1 MADFQDISAR
11 LKKAIKSSPVLT
23 KAIKAALA
31 SYSRQSSSELVVKA
45 VDTAIDTPVQQIND
59 IRIYDLPKRF
69 RFLNYAAN
77 HKPRVPQELL
87 SLPIP
92 ENDVHSTPVQQI
104 YDKQIYD
111 LPKRLQFLNFAAN
124 HKPRVPQELLS
135 LPIPENDVHSKP
147 VICNKC
153 KDVFL
158 RRVYC
163 WLRVQEMNNFKCFH
177 DSPIFG
183 ENIVLQRHSI
193 NSDSDIAEQQLNSL
207 GVLFDFIEK
216 NYYDFDSVDL

>member
-77 HKPRVPQELL
+77 HRPRVPQELL

-92 ENDVHSTPVQQI
+92 ESEVHSNPVVC
-104 YDKQIYD
+104 KCTHNF
-111 LPKRLQFLNFAAN
+111 LCRLHYHGKEILY
-124 HKPRVPQELLS
+124 L
-135 LPIPENDVHSKP
+135 
-147 VICNKC
+147 
-153 KDVFL
+153 
-158 RRVYC
+158 
-163 WLRVQEMNNFKCFH
+163 
-177 DSPIFG
+177 
-183 ENIVLQRHSI
+183 
-193 NSDSDIAEQQLNSL
+193 DSDEPNRSVNCQKLSPL
-207 GVLFDFIEK
+207 KVLFGYMGE
-216 NYYDFDSVDL
+216 S

>member
-1 MADFQDISAR
+1 MQIQRQQIADQ
-11 LKKAIKSSPVLT
+11 
-23 KAIKAALA
+23 
-31 SYSRQSSSELVVKA
+31 QSSIA
-45 VDTAIDTPVQQIND
+45 DQQISP
-59 IRIYDLPKRF
+59 LQVLF
-69 RFLNYAAN
+69 GFMG
-77 HKPRVPQELL
+77 
-87 SLPIP
+87 
-92 ENDVHSTPVQQI
+92 EN
-104 YDKQIYD
+104 
-111 LPKRLQFLNFAAN
+111 
-124 HKPRVPQELLS
+124 

-158 RRVYC
+158 RTVYC
-163 WLRVQEMNNFKCFH
+163 WLRVQEMNNFECFH

-193 NSDSDIAEQQLNSL
+193 NSDSDIVEQQLNSL

>member
-45 VDTAIDTPVQQIND
+45 VDTAIDTPVQQI
-59 IRIYDLPKRF
+59 
-69 RFLNYAAN
+69 
-77 HKPRVPQELL
+77 
-87 SLPIP
+87 
-92 ENDVHSTPVQQI
+92 

-135 LPIPENDVHSKP
+135 LPIPENDVHSTPVQHIYDKQIYIENDVHSKP

-158 RRVYC
+158 RTVYC